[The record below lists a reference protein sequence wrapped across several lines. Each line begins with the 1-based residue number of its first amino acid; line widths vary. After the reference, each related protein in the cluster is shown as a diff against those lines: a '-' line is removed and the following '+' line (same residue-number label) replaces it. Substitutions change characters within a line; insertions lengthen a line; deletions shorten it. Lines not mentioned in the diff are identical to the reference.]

1 MGFHKKIRDHGP
13 IVYYT
18 FDPKETYGDTYTGIG
33 VFGNKVETEFPPL
46 TMKNT
51 GLTYIHDKLD
61 FISPSL
67 AKIELF
73 SLYKSVSTGSPK
85 LTTDVSR
92 NVNDTNPISFT
103 YNNHSMIYES
113 VLSQENINEM
123 KSGFEGVYTIFFQ
136 IKAYPIEGISSIQYT
151 NAFNEYLEPI
161 SHFGTATHCILTTN
175 RTFDEDI
182 ISSFG
187 VSSELVGEQLIKATC
202 NFGFEMKGNVYIKQW
217 DPKAEFKPLTPIMF
231 YKGAS
236 YNISEMS
243 KEYLSF
249 GFVKMNINTYK
260 NPSNNNMSYSLN
272 FPTLIGLSSNQNV
285 GYNPGIS
292 CSSDIATN
300 IFLEIDENRKLIRWW
315 DGKTYMGEY
324 IYSNELEFSNIIK
337 IGYRSR
343 WDRHNIQDNDI
354 FESNESKFLR
364 KANFPISVVEFD
376 NFAIFNKTLTEKEKN
391 ELMDS
396 NTPYE
401 EFYSSRGF
409 NQLYDFKG
417 LYNNHKRLLENS
429 TSIPNI
435 FGSSNLT
442 LLCSTSDLP
451 YIEYLQNDPRLD
463 HYLILRKNA
472 SIQSN
477 RNTFGRP
484 VSIMGNSGTLTFMF
498 KTIDGNGV
506 LFFNGKYENSS
517 RNLMLL
523 FSYDYLEIWHG
534 NSLYGRIS
542 GLNNNEWHYVDI
554 IYNNLSTKIYID
566 EILYHDSIQTIA
578 NEESLSGFGNCLPG
592 NTGLDVELAM
602 IAQSNLALNLSDLKA
617 LKNNRTI
624 YSASGQVTLN
634 NIAIGTTIFVY
645 NRDTGALIERLTT
658 SSENGNFVYYNKT
671 PNTLTIVVA
680 DSTLTQ
686 GSSYIVDPIELQ

>member
-73 SLYKSVSTGSPK
+73 SLYKSASTGSPK
-85 LTTDVSR
+85 LITDVSR
-92 NVNDTNPISFT
+92 NVNDENPTSFT
-103 YNNHSMIYES
+103 YNNHSMTYES
-113 VLSQENINEM
+113 VLSQENIEEM
-123 KSGFEGVYTIFFQ
+123 KSGFEGIYTIFFQ
-136 IKAYPIEGISSIQYT
+136 VKAYPIEGISSIQYT

-161 SHFGTATHCILTTN
+161 SYFGTATHCILTTN

-187 VSSELVGEQLIKATC
+187 VSSELVDEQLIKATC
-202 NFGFEMKGNVYIKQW
+202 KFGFEMKGTFYIKQW
-217 DPKAEFKPLTPIMF
+217 DPEVEFKPFVPIMF
-231 YKGAS
+231 YKGVS

-243 KEYLSF
+243 REYLNF
-249 GFVKMNINTYK
+249 GFIKMDISTYK
-260 NPSNNNMSYSLN
+260 NSSNNMSYSLN
-272 FPTLIGLSSNQNV
+272 FPKLIKSQSHQIYDHVIYSN
-285 GYNPGIS
+285 
-292 CSSDIATN
+292 SDNATCV
-300 IFLEIDENRKLIRWW
+300 FLEVDENRRLVRLW
-315 DGKTYMGEY
+315 DGKNYIGEY
-324 IYSNELEFSNIIK
+324 TYADNIEFSNIIK
-337 IGYRSR
+337 IGYRSH
-343 WDRHNIQDNDI
+343 WDRHNIQNNDI

-364 KANFPISVVEFD
+364 KANFPTSVVEFD
-376 NFAIFNKTLTEKEKN
+376 NFAIFNKMLTEKEKN

-417 LYNNHKRLLENS
+417 LYNNYKRLLENS
-429 TSIPNI
+429 TGIPNI

-442 LLCSTSDLP
+442 LLCPTSDLP
-451 YIEYLQNDPRLD
+451 YVEYLQNDPRLD
-463 HYLILRKNA
+463 HYLVLRKNA

-477 RNTFGRP
+477 RNTYGRP
-484 VSIMGNSGTLTFMF
+484 TSIMGSSGTLTFMF

-542 GLNNNEWHYVDI
+542 GLNNNEWHYVAI
-554 IYNNLSTKIYID
+554 VYNNSSTKIYID
-566 EILYHDSIQTIA
+566 ETLYHDSIQMIA

-602 IAQSNLALNLSDLKA
+602 IARSTLTLSQSDLKA
-617 LKNNRTI
+617 LKYNRTI

-634 NIAIGTTIFVY
+634 NIAIGTTVFVY
-645 NRDTGALIERLTT
+645 NRDTGELIERITT

-671 PNTLTIVVA
+671 TNTLSIVVA

-686 GSSYIVDPIELQ
+686 GSSYIVDPVELQ